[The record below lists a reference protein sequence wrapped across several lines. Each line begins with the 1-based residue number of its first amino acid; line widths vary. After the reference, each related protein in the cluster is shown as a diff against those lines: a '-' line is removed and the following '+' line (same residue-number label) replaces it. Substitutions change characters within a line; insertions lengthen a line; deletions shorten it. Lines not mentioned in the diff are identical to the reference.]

1 MNRKLLYCLTAAA
14 ALIMFTESSY
24 SIDIYN
30 MADQSSYRCRGGIV
44 AIGDLDR
51 TVLDKCGEPIE
62 VASISGGY
70 NEVYIYSFGRS
81 KFMYY
86 FAFLHG
92 KLQRIVGVRC
102 SVDDPACF
110 DLR

>member
-1 MNRKLLYCLTAAA
+1 MHRLLLLIITAIAPFI
-14 ALIMFTESSY
+14 LSLKDSY

-30 MADQSSYRCRGGIV
+30 YADQSSYRCSGGIV

-51 TVLDKCGEPIE
+51 TVLDKCGDPLE
-62 VASISGGY
+62 VGQTSGGY
-70 NEVYIYSFGRS
+70 NEVYIYKFGQS

-92 KLQRIVGVRC
+92 KLQRIVSASC
-102 SVDDPACF
+102 SPDDPDCL